1 MASEGRDYCVV
12 LACDVD
18 LRGAVKVAPLVAGEV
33 GLDDVWMAQMN
44 HVAYEGLDKDGL
56 DHGVEKAPLNSV
68 AAGAVDHHDDAD
80 TAPMDGVAGSI
91 GHREGLDVAPMEHVP
106 AGDLLGV
113 AAIACLDAACETAAD
128 LADGTGLLDG
138 VVYSMD
144 WVFWEVGREDVG
156 CGLDPTLVAALVSQ
170 NEGWFPG
177 VHSW

>member
-1 MASEGRDYCVV
+1 M
-12 LACDVD
+12 
-18 LRGAVKVAPLVAGEV
+18 
-33 GLDDVWMAQMN
+33 
-44 HVAYEGLDKDGL
+44 
-56 DHGVEKAPLNSV
+56 NSV
-68 AAGAVDHHDDAD
+68 AAGAVDHHDDVDA
-80 TAPMDGVAGSI
+80 APKDDVDHHDGVAGSI

-144 WVFWEVGREDVG
+144 WFFWEVGREDG
-156 CGLDPTLVAALVSQ
+156 CGLDPTLVAALVSR